1 MQDKNPDNQQAAAE
15 KFKEVSEAFE
25 VLSDS
30 NKREVYDRYGEEG
43 LKAGPGM
50 GGGAGPGGMPGGAH
64 FQATNPEEIF
74 SKVRVYPR
82 SFAALSGRL
91 RQPVRATPG
100 ITCAASWP
108 KPPQGYRALSI
119 AQLRSIVHQAAW
131 NNSSRQWLACVPD
144 PTLRFP
150 SGIRTPVNAQR
161 SCSSHITRALCCSS
175 LAEPVHLGAEVPKTS
190 SAAFLAVRLLL
201 STPG

>member
-1 MQDKNPDNQQAAAE
+1 MHERVWVQDKNPDNQQAAAE

-74 SKVRVYPR
+74 SKV
-82 SFAALSGRL
+82 L
-91 RQPVRATPG
+91 
-100 ITCAASWP
+100 
-108 KPPQGYRALSI
+108 
-119 AQLRSIVHQAAW
+119 
-131 NNSSRQWLACVPD
+131 
-144 PTLRFP
+144 
-150 SGIRTPVNAQR
+150 
-161 SCSSHITRALCCSS
+161 SS
-175 LAEPVHLGAEVPKTS
+175 LTGLHSFGDWPSQPS
-190 SAAFLAVRLLL
+190 
-201 STPG
+201 